1 MKLLLIKTIAMLGI
15 ALTLVSC
22 GQGTES
28 ETATDEPQPTS
39 LPAVTDSDYPPP
51 QDEPADEPGYPYPPP
66 AIIPTVAGYP
76 EPNSD
81 LGVELDATPGPVPE
95 PSSSSGVVVGVI
107 QVNNE
112 PIPNLT
118 IYLAEV
124 LTDGEGL
131 ERVASYDRVMSPR
144 AFTNEDGQFVFS
156 NILPGR
162 YGLVLDTVL
171 SAYLLHL
178 PQEDTAMVITV
189 EAGQVTEI
197 ELLDYDSLPIPGS
210 GE

>member
-1 MKLLLIKTIAMLGI
+1 
-15 ALTLVSC
+15 V
-22 GQGTES
+22 E
-28 ETATDEPQPTS
+28 
-39 LPAVTDSDYPPP
+39 
-51 QDEPADEPGYPYPPP
+51 
-66 AIIPTVAGYP
+66 
-76 EPNSD
+76 
-81 LGVELDATPGPVPE
+81 VELYATAGPVPE
-95 PSSSSGVVVGVI
+95 ASSSSGVVVGVI

-124 LTDGEGL
+124 LNDGEGL
-131 ERVASYDRVMSPR
+131 ERVASYDRVNSPR
-144 AFTNEDGQFVFS
+144 AFTNEEGEYVFS

-162 YGLVLDTVL
+162 YGLVLDIVL

-178 PQEDTAMVITV
+178 PQEDTALIITV

-197 ELLDYDSLPIPGS
+197 ELLDYDSLPLPDV

>member
-1 MKLLLIKTIAMLGI
+1 MKLLRIKIIALLGI
-15 ALTLVSC
+15 ALIFVSC
-22 GQGTES
+22 NQGSEI
-28 ETATDEPQPTS
+28 ETAAAESQPTS
-39 LPAVTDSDYPPP
+39 
-51 QDEPADEPGYPYPPP
+51 
-66 AIIPTVAGYP
+66 IPTVADSGYP
-76 EPNSD
+76 APLSEPTEDSGYPPPVIIPTIAGYPAPNSD
-81 LGVELDATPGPVPE
+81 VEVELYATAGPVPE
-95 PSSSSGVVVGVI
+95 ASSSSGVVVGVI

-124 LTDGEGL
+124 LNDGEGL
-131 ERVASYDRVMSPR
+131 ERVASYDRVNSPR
-144 AFTNEDGQFVFS
+144 AFTNEEGEYVFS

-162 YGLVLDTVL
+162 YGLVLDIVL

-178 PQEDTAMVITV
+178 PQEDTALIITV

-197 ELLDYDSLPIPGS
+197 ELLDYDSLPLPDV

>member
-1 MKLLLIKTIAMLGI
+1 MKLLLIKIITMLGM
-15 ALTLVSC
+15 ALVLVSC
-22 GQGTES
+22 SQGTET
-28 ETATDEPQPTS
+28 ETATAEPQPTAI
-39 LPAVTDSDYPPP
+39 PATTDSGYPAPLSEPTEDSGYPPP
-51 QDEPADEPGYPYPPP
+51 V
-66 AIIPTVAGYP
+66 IIPTIAGYP
-76 EPNSD
+76 APISD
-81 LGVELDATPGPVPE
+81 VEFELYATAGPAPE
-95 PSSSSGVVVGVI
+95 PSASSGVVAGVI

-124 LTDGEGL
+124 LLDSEGL
-131 ERVASYDRVMSPR
+131 ERVASYDRINSPR
-144 AFTNEDGQFVFS
+144 AFTNEDGEFVFS
-156 NILPGR
+156 NIPPGR

-178 PQEDTAMVITV
+178 PQEDTALMITI

-197 ELLDYDSLPIPGS
+197 ELLDYDSLPLPDT